1 MTTHTDRSPQWQC
14 KARRCN
20 GDQMCSEC
28 VAEVELR
35 KLAVRLL
42 TAPGPYQ
49 DDEVLVDSQN
59 GGDRDAK
66 QDRIAEFVERLRAG
80 EIEVPAVLPCRVSPG
95 FSPSNELQAGIYRA
109 LGNGSRR
116 KAEHNI
122 GRR

>member
-1 MTTHTDRSPQWQC
+1 
-14 KARRCN
+14 
-20 GDQMCSEC
+20 MCSEC

-80 EIEVPAVLPCRVSPG
+80 EIEVPAALPCRVSPG

-122 GRR
+122 GRW